1 MKIREIILDF
11 TSLLDVVMIILFFFI
26 LFSTLD
32 VENATDEAKK
42 AETSYNTLIEE
53 NQQEQEEWRE
63 KASQEWERIMQADE
77 NAAKNQEALIAYNE
91 GKVISFNLHDVEKGN
106 VWTLSVLSGNK
117 RLDEISSED
126 ARDMKDKFREAIRK
140 AGYNTED
147 VIICTLTFDGDAY
160 GTEKAVPTVE
170 NAIIDIQRDYKNLYF
185 TTINTTK

>member
-11 TSLLDVVMIILFFFI
+11 TSLLDVIMIILFFFI
-26 LFSTLD
+26 LFSTFD
-32 VENATDEAKK
+32 VENAADKAKEA
-42 AETSYNTLIEE
+42 ENSYNSLIEE

-63 KASQEWERIMQADE
+63 KASAEWDRIMQADE

-91 GKVISFNLHDVEKGN
+91 GKVISFNLHDVEKGDI
-106 VWTLSVLSGNK
+106 WKLSILSGNK
-117 RLDEISSED
+117 KLNKISSD
-126 ARDMKDKFREAIRK
+126 DVRYLRDKLRETIKD
-140 AGYNTED
+140 AGYSTDD
-147 VIICTLTFDGDAY
+147 VIICTLTFDGDAF